1 MQRLSQKPEWSLFS
15 PVDFV
20 SRDGM
25 LAARHMYANL
35 VRSAGF
41 QLDLEQRI
49 LPVSRGN
56 TPVGHGVSATLHNRH
71 TLAIDRVPRER
82 ATVVLVIDVSQSMAA
97 TDVKPSRL
105 EAAQQLSKEFIRQQ
119 IAAEQ
124 LVPSYAGAKP
134 LIRKDEGLRWLAT
147 LPAERPTR

>member
-56 TPVGHGVSATLHNRH
+56 TPVRDSVSAALHNRH
-71 TLAIDRVPRER
+71 TLAIDRVPRKRRVDGAFLFANVAVHESSVTAVR
-82 ATVVLVIDVSQSMAA
+82 AVVAKLIAQRAMGLVVLCDHDETRCHAVDAVHDSRTQLAADAGKVANVI
-97 TDVKPSRL
+97 
-105 EAAQQLSKEFIRQQ
+105 
-119 IAAEQ
+119 
-124 LVPSYAGAKP
+124 
-134 LIRKDEGLRWLAT
+134 
-147 LPAERPTR
+147 